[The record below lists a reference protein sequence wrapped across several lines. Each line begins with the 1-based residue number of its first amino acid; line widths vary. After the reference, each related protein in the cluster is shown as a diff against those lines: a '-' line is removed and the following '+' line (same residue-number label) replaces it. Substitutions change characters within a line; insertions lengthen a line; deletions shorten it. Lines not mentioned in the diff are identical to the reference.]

1 LNSTRLAKNIAE
13 FAWQKKGND
22 IQILDVR
29 KLTNITDYFVIIT
42 GESHPHVKAV
52 CDHLLDKLSKKKI
65 RVWHK
70 EGYNNLNWVLLDFIE
85 VVVHIFRE
93 ETRRYYEFEKLWA
106 DANIT
111 RVKEDAEN
119 RIVFKE

>member
-1 LNSTRLAKNIAE
+1 MNSTQLAKNIAE
-13 FAWQKKGND
+13 IAWQKKGND

-29 KLTNITDYFVIIT
+29 KLTDITDYFVIIT
-42 GESHPHVKAV
+42 GESNPHVKAV
-52 CDHLLDKLSKKKI
+52 CDHLLEKLNKDKI

-70 EGYNNLNWVLLDFIE
+70 EGYSNLSWVLLDLIE
-85 VVVHIFRE
+85 VVVHIFRD

-106 DANIT
+106 DANII